1 MKLTFFFL
9 LTCLF
14 LCFPLFSSADE
25 SPTLKKI
32 LELYK
37 RKDFKEITK
46 LAIDYIQ
53 NSPELSQD
61 DKVIKFY
68 FHTENDLQ
76 KLDLILDKI
85 YKNTDEISPKFHTL
99 NYMLMEKALL
109 AEQYE
114 IGVKWGDI
122 YRKEAKSKKPKYIKG
137 LYLYSCLLYKANRS
151 TISLSVID
159 SALKEKPSKK
169 ITGKLKLLRI
179 AQLKNDFQVIVESKN
194 YLKNNYDTT
203 YADFIFAHM
212 VQAYRNTGKKK
223 RVEQLKEDF
232 KKDFGDSILVDTV
245 MGI

>member
-1 MKLTFFFL
+1 MKLIFISLIGLLLFYSSFL
-9 LTCLF
+9 
-14 LCFPLFSSADE
+14 FPAEDDQ
-25 SPTLKKI
+25 TLKRI

-46 LAIDYIQ
+46 LASEYIRAKE
-53 NSPELSQD
+53 ELAQD

-76 KLDLILDKI
+76 KLDIVLDNI
-85 YKNTDEISPKFHTL
+85 YKNTDELSPKFHAL

-109 AEQYE
+109 SEQFD

-122 YRKEAKSKKPKYIKG
+122 FRKEAKSKKPKYIKG
-137 LYLYSCLLYKANRS
+137 LYLYSCLLYKANKS
-151 TISLSVID
+151 AISLSVID

-169 ITGKLKLLRI
+169 FTSKLKLLRI
-179 AQLKNDFQVIVESKN
+179 AQLKNDFQIIVESKN
-194 YLKNNYDTT
+194 YLKNNYEST

-212 VQAYRNTGKKK
+212 IQAYRNTGKKK

-245 MGI
+245 LGI

>member
-1 MKLTFFFL
+1 MKLFVFIVGFL
-9 LTCLF
+9 S
-14 LCFPLFSSADE
+14 FSSAMFASADE
-25 SPTLKKI
+25 NPTLKRV

-37 RKDFKEITK
+37 RKDFKEINK
-46 LAIDYIQ
+46 IASEYIRSQ
-53 NSPELSQD
+53 EELSQD
-61 DKVIKFY
+61 DKVIKVY

-76 KLDLILDKI
+76 KLDTVLDQI
-85 YKNTDEISPKFHTL
+85 YKNTDELSPKFHTL
-99 NYMLMEKALL
+99 TYMLMEKTLL
-109 AEQYE
+109 AEQYD

-122 YRKEAKSKKPKYIKG
+122 YRKEAKSKKTKYIKG
-137 LYLYSCLLYKANRS
+137 LYLYSCLLYKANKS

-159 SALKEKPSKK
+159 NALKEKPNKK

-194 YLKNNYDTT
+194 YLKNNYEST

>member
-1 MKLTFFFL
+1 MFA
-9 LTCLF
+9 
-14 LCFPLFSSADE
+14 SADE
-25 SPTLKKI
+25 NPTLKRV

-37 RKDFKEITK
+37 RKDFKEINK
-46 LAIDYIQ
+46 IASEYIRSQ
-53 NSPELSQD
+53 EELSQD
-61 DKVIKFY
+61 DKVIKVY

-76 KLDLILDKI
+76 KLDTVLDQI
-85 YKNTDEISPKFHTL
+85 YKNTDELSPKFHTL
-99 NYMLMEKALL
+99 TYMLMEKTLL
-109 AEQYE
+109 AEQYD

-122 YRKEAKSKKPKYIKG
+122 YRKEAKSKKTKYIKG
-137 LYLYSCLLYKANRS
+137 LYLYSCLLYKANKS

-159 SALKEKPSKK
+159 NALKEKPNKK

-194 YLKNNYDTT
+194 YLKNNYEST

>member
-1 MKLTFFFL
+1 MKLFVFIVGFL
-9 LTCLF
+9 S
-14 LCFPLFSSADE
+14 FSSAMFASADE
-25 SPTLKKI
+25 NPTLKRV

-37 RKDFKEITK
+37 RKDFKEINK
-46 LAIDYIQ
+46 IASEYIRGQ
-53 NSPELSQD
+53 EELSQD
-61 DKVIKFY
+61 DKVIKVY

-76 KLDLILDKI
+76 KLDTVLDQI
-85 YKNTDEISPKFHTL
+85 YKNTDELSPKFHTL
-99 NYMLMEKALL
+99 TYMLMEKTLL
-109 AEQYE
+109 AEQYD

-122 YRKEAKSKKPKYIKG
+122 YRKEAKSKKTKYIKG
-137 LYLYSCLLYKANRS
+137 LYLYSCLLYKANKS

-159 SALKEKPSKK
+159 NALKEKPNKK

-194 YLKNNYDTT
+194 YLKNNYEST

>member
-1 MKLTFFFL
+1 MKLFVLIVGFL
-9 LTCLF
+9 S
-14 LCFPLFSSADE
+14 FSSAMFASADE
-25 SPTLKKI
+25 NPTLKRV

-37 RKDFKEITK
+37 RKDFKEINK
-46 LAIDYIQ
+46 IASEYIRSQ
-53 NSPELSQD
+53 EELSQD
-61 DKVIKFY
+61 DKVIKVY

-76 KLDLILDKI
+76 KLDTVLDQI
-85 YKNTDEISPKFHTL
+85 YKNTDELSPKFHTL
-99 NYMLMEKALL
+99 TYMLMEKTLL
-109 AEQYE
+109 AEQYD

-122 YRKEAKSKKPKYIKG
+122 YRKEAKSKKTKYIKG
-137 LYLYSCLLYKANRS
+137 LYLYSCLLYKANKS

-159 SALKEKPSKK
+159 NALKEKPNKK

-194 YLKNNYDTT
+194 YLKNNYEST